1 MTATNDPRVGTQ
13 SDPTA
18 DSDTAGRWVACD
30 ESGWDGEQLIG
41 RRGPYFVYAAVAID
55 DAEAT
60 GIVEELRAE
69 TRYQAPE
76 LKFRDF
82 KKRSIRRDALRR
94 LWGDGGAL
102 EGRCWAFV
110 FEKEYAAVAKV
121 IDLLLEEQAYA
132 AGFDLYVDDRART
145 LAQLLRQHGRRA
157 LGDQGYES
165 LMTAFVAFASV
176 RGRGDERARE
186 AFFTHVEEAW
196 ASSTRRNVT
205 DVLMMLRTTRSQAEM
220 LHGDTDTHPML
231 ELLVSSV
238 AQAARHWGAQ
248 LGPVSVLTDEQKA
261 LPDDGLDNIAKVV
274 RHGWGATPSSRQR
287 PVDLRALVRG
297 TSVDHPSIQL
307 ADLVAGAVRV
317 SYEHKAGTEI
327 SEAGED
333 LWPTI
338 RPLVDKSSANPSLG
352 GIG

>member
-1 MTATNDPRVGTQ
+1 MTSTNDPRVGTQ
-13 SDPTA
+13 SGPTT
-18 DSDTAGRWVACD
+18 DGDTAGRWAACD

-41 RRGPYFVYAAVAID
+41 RRGPYFVYAAVAVD

-60 GIVEELRAE
+60 EIVEELRAE
-69 TRYQAPE
+69 THYQAPE

-82 KKRSIRRDALRR
+82 KKRANRRDALRR

-110 FEKEYAAVAKV
+110 VEKEYAAVAKV

-132 AGFDLYVDDRART
+132 AGIDLYADGRAREF
-145 LAQLLRQHGRRA
+145 ARLLRQHGRRA
-157 LGDQGYES
+157 LGDQGYKR

-176 RGRGDERARE
+176 RGRRDDQARE
-186 AFFTHVEEAW
+186 VFFDRVEEAW
-196 ASSTRRNVT
+196 ASSTRRNIT
-205 DVLMMLRTTRSQAEM
+205 DLLMMLRTTRPQAEM
-220 LHGDTDTHPML
+220 LHGDTNTHPML

-274 RHGWGATPSSRQR
+274 RNGWGATRSSRQR

-317 SYEHKAGTEI
+317 SFEHKAGTEI

-333 LWPTI
+333 LWPAI
-338 RPLVDKSSANPSLG
+338 MPLLDGSSATPSLR
-352 GIG
+352 